1 MNSCVE
7 GAPCLG
13 AGKINLSTHKRKEGL
28 TDPHE
33 RTAIL
38 LAEDL
43 RRHGKLLA
51 LPSSAE
57 GLRLHH
63 RPHGEG
69 CALSAG
75 TPRRLR
81 KAKQLPSR
89 DRKDR
94 KQPGVHRDRQGT
106 PRREFQIGGV
116 QALSSQLLRILLP

>member
-1 MNSCVE
+1 MAKFAEFPVH
-7 GAPCLG
+7 ALG
-13 AGKINLSTHKRKEGL
+13 LTTLLNMCCACEQVRSSSSEQHRPKEGL

-33 RTAIL
+33 RTAII
-38 LAEDL
+38 LAEAL
-43 RRHGKLLA
+43 RRHGRLLA

-81 KAKQLPSR
+81 KAKLLPSR
-89 DRKDR
+89 GRADRK
-94 KQPGVHRDRQGT
+94 
-106 PRREFQIGGV
+106 
-116 QALSSQLLRILLP
+116 LS

>member
-1 MNSCVE
+1 M
-7 GAPCLG
+7 ARYLR
-13 AGKINLSTHKRKEGL
+13 AGKIMLITHRRKKGL

-38 LAEDL
+38 LAEAL
-43 RRHGKLLA
+43 RSHGKLLP

-57 GLRLHH
+57 GLRLHP

-81 KAKQLPSR
+81 KAKLLPSR
-89 DRKDR
+89 GRTEI
-94 KQPGVHRDRQGT
+94 VST
-106 PRREFQIGGV
+106 REFIETARERLGE
-116 QALSSQLLRILLP
+116 SFRS